1 MIPADPLKSLLLE
14 AYKPCRFMPKI
25 NIGKVPSGKFA
36 LDSVPKCPQAQWEP
50 DEGHI
55 PRGYLGATG
64 SVEDVEL
71 VMVFAEPGHP
81 HNDESYNES
90 LGPEGLMSACT
101 AHVYKCFKRDRDLFH
116 RNVRWFMSQLF
127 PEMDFDQQLQRVW
140 LTEGRLCSIYD
151 EIGNTKD
158 RICAENYLVKQVNL
172 LPNATVVAFGGK
184 AQYYLKGIGIDYI
197 GAYAL
202 APPGANHKPARPSW
216 EAAIDKI
223 KRRRLSI

>member
-14 AYKPCRFMPKI
+14 AYKPCRFF
-25 NIGKVPSGKFA
+25 PSSM
-36 LDSVPKCPQAQWEP
+36 LDSVPKCRQARWKP
-50 DEGHI
+50 RRGHI

-71 VMVFAEPGHP
+71 VMVFAQPGHP
-81 HNDESYNES
+81 HNDESYDES

-101 AHVYKCFKRDRDLFH
+101 AHVYDCFKHGRDLFH

-140 LTEGRLCSIYD
+140 LTEGRLCSID
-151 EIGNTKD
+151 VATGNTKD
-158 RICAENYLVKQVNL
+158 RICAENYLVEQVNL

-184 AQYYLKGIGIDYI
+184 AQHYLKGIGIDYI
-197 GAYAL
+197 GARAL

-216 EAAIDKI
+216 EAAIDEI